1 MSNEDIRVHQ
11 VRKYVDV
18 RTEQLKK
25 EMELVTDDMD
35 RAWYQRLIKELEY
48 CKFWVREKRKTS

>member
-1 MSNEDIRVHQ
+1 MEDIRIHQ

-25 EMELVTDDMD
+25 EMELVTDEMD